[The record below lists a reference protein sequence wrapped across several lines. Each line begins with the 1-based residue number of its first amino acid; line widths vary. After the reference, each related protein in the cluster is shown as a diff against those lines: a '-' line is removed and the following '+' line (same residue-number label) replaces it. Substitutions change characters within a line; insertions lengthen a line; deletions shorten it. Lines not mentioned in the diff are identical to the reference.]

1 MTEASAVFAFFSSA
15 AETIVQALAV
25 FVQALAVLTLLASST
40 ELFRVR
46 ACLITIALLAQALAV
61 LALLSALAERV
72 GVVGGW
78 VAVAGRADAL
88 AVFALLA
95 RPKKIQENK
104 ENFLR
109 DPKKERKKE
118 NFPFQP
124 ALPVRV
130 QGVLVALAAGQQAL
144 AVGVALVAT
153 WAQ

>member
-1 MTEASAVFAFFSSA
+1 MTQASAVFAFFSSA

-25 FVQALAVLTLLASST
+25 FGQALAVLTLLASST
-40 ELFRVR
+40 ELIRVR
-46 ACLITIALLAQALAV
+46 ARLITIALLAQALAV

-95 RPKKIQENK
+95 RPKKNTRKQRK
-104 ENFLR
+104 LLAR
-109 DPKKERKKE
+109 PKKGKE
-118 NFPFQP
+118 KIKLPLQP

-130 QGVLVALAAGQQAL
+130 QGVLVALTAGQQAL
-144 AVGVALVAT
+144 TVGVALIAT